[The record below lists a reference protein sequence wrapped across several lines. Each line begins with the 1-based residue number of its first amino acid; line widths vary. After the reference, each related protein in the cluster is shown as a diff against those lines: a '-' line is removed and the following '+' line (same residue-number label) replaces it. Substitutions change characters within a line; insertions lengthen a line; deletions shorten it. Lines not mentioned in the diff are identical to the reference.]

1 MRPDAS
7 GGDKQRDPV
16 VATAVIV
23 QRAQKHAAM
32 EWRESRYDLPL
43 PRGPLSAKN
52 GYMLTESPFWNAA
65 NQDRS
70 STVPRSLFITS
81 MASLRICSVFMSVN
95 SFCFSKPA

>member
-1 MRPDAS
+1 
-7 GGDKQRDPV
+7 
-16 VATAVIV
+16 
-23 QRAQKHAAM
+23 M

-65 NQDRS
+65 NQDCS

-81 MASLRICSVFMSVN
+81 MASLRICSVFISVN

>member
-1 MRPDAS
+1 
-7 GGDKQRDPV
+7 
-16 VATAVIV
+16 
-23 QRAQKHAAM
+23 M

-70 STVPRSLFITS
+70 S
-81 MASLRICSVFMSVN
+81 RICSVFISVN